1 MKKYLAIWVLM
12 AISSQI
18 QAQDSLLQAGDIAII
33 AFQADNNDQFAFV
46 NLVTV
51 YPGTKIQFSEKGW
64 NGSLATPAFS
74 SSSEAI
80 HAWNSPNHPL
90 LPGTFIKVDFNSSGG
105 SPEAN
110 LGTVQSTGNAGFAA
124 SGDQLIAFQGS
135 PSNPR
140 FLYAI
145 SSNTW
150 LNSGSPSSNQSWIP
164 SGLINGRS
172 ARDFSKEMDDQYF
185 SLPISI
191 GTKDSILA
199 MIGRPENWFR
209 TNTRVAQILEWHF
222 YIFRGY
228 YSKPTGNL
236 SELSTWG
243 LELDGSGSTPTSFVD
258 SGYTFY
264 LANRSGLQNL
274 DSNWTLKR
282 LCIGNGITL
291 ALNGYVLSIQDLAQ
305 EGLGKLL
312 VTVNDQIIITGQSG
326 PLMLEGDTAS
336 LKKLVLTTGAMIG
349 LSTALQIPGGPNPG
363 TVTLDSFAVLTTN
376 NKLILCSNAQGAA
389 SLQQLGK
396 SSQLIGSVINK
407 NF

>member
-1 MKKYLAIWVLM
+1 MKKYLAIWVFM

-64 NGSLATPAFS
+64 NGSLATPAFA

-90 LPGTFIKVDFNSSGG
+90 LPGTFIRVDFNSSGS

-145 SSNTW
+145 SSNPW
-150 LNSGSPSSNQSWIP
+150 LKSGSPSSNQSWIP
-164 SGLINGRS
+164 TGLLNGRS

-185 SLPISI
+185 SMSISI
-191 GTKDSILA
+191 GTRDSVLA

-209 TNTRVAQILEWHF
+209 TNTRVAQIPEWHF

-228 YSKPTGNL
+228 YSKPSGNL
-236 SELSTWG
+236 SVLSTWG
-243 LELDGSGSTPTSFVD
+243 LELDGSGSAPTSFVD

-264 LANRSGLQNL
+264 LANRSGLQSL
-274 DSNWTLKR
+274 ESNWTLKR
-282 LCIGNGITL
+282 LCIGNSIKL
-291 ALNGYVLSIQDLAQ
+291 ALNGYVLSMQDLAQ

-312 VTVNDQIIITGQSG
+312 VTANDQIIITGQSG
-326 PLMLEGDTAS
+326 PLMLEGDTAT
-336 LKKLVLTTGAMIG
+336 LKKLVLTSGAMIG

-363 TVTLDSFAVLTTN
+363 MVSLDAYAVLTTN
-376 NKLILCSNAQGAA
+376 DKLILCSNSQGSA
-389 SLQQLGK
+389 SLQQHGK
-396 SSQLIGSVINK
+396 SSQLIGNVINK

>member
-1 MKKYLAIWVLM
+1 MKKYLAFWVLM

-33 AFQADNNDQFAFV
+33 AFQADNNDQFVFV
-46 NLVTV
+46 NLATI

-64 NGSLATPAFS
+64 NGSLAIPAFA
-74 SSSEAI
+74 SSSEAL
-80 HAWNSPNHPL
+80 HVWNSPNHPL
-90 LPGTFIKVDFNSSGG
+90 LPGSFIRVDFNSSGS
-105 SPEAN
+105 SPEVN

-140 FLYAI
+140 FLYAL
-145 SSNTW
+145 SSNPW
-150 LNSGSPSSNQSWIP
+150 INAGSPSSNQSWLP
-164 SGLINGRS
+164 TGLLNGRS

-185 SLPISI
+185 SIPITI
-191 GTKDSILA
+191 GTRDSVLA

-209 TNTRVAQILEWHF
+209 TNTRVALIPEWHF

-236 SELSTWG
+236 TDLSTWG
-243 LELDGSGSTPTSFVD
+243 LELDGSGTAPTSFTD

-282 LCIGNGITL
+282 LCIGNDIKL
-291 ALNGYVLSIQDLAQ
+291 ALNGFILSIHDLAQ

-312 VTVNDQIIITGQSG
+312 VDANDQITIMGQSG
-326 PLMLEGDTAS
+326 PLMLEGDTAT
-336 LKKLVLTTGAMIG
+336 LKKLVLTGGAMIG
-349 LSTALQIPGGPNPG
+349 LSCALQIPGGPDPG
-363 TVTLDSFAVLTTN
+363 SVTLDSFAVLTTN
-376 NKLILCSNAQGAA
+376 DKLILCSNAQGSA
-389 SLQQLGK
+389 SLQQRGK
-396 SSQLIGSVINK
+396 SSQIIGSVINK

>member
-1 MKKYLAIWVLM
+1 MKKYLAFWVLM

-18 QAQDSLLQAGDIAII
+18 KAQDSLLQTGDIAII

-46 NLVTV
+46 NLVTI

-64 NGSLATPAFS
+64 NGSLASPAFA
-74 SSSEAI
+74 SSSEAT

-90 LPGTFIKVDFNSSGG
+90 LPGTFIRVDFNSAGG
-105 SPEAN
+105 NPEAN

-145 SSNTW
+145 SSNPW

-164 SGLINGRS
+164 TGLLNGRS

-185 SLPISI
+185 SMPISI
-191 GTKDSILA
+191 GTRDSVLA

-209 TNTRVAQILEWHF
+209 TNTRVAQIPEWHF

-228 YSKPTGNL
+228 YSKPSGNL
-236 SELSTWG
+236 SVLSTWG
-243 LELDGSGSTPTSFVD
+243 LELDGSGSPPTSFVD

-264 LANRSGLQNL
+264 LANRSGLQSL

-282 LCIGNGITL
+282 LCVGNGITL
-291 ALNGYVLSIQDLAQ
+291 ALNGNVLSMQDLAQ

-312 VTVNDQIIITGQSG
+312 VTANDQIIITGQSG
-326 PLMLEGDTAS
+326 PLMLEGDTAT
-336 LKKLVLTTGAMIG
+336 LKKLVLTSGAMIG
-349 LSTALQIPGGPNPG
+349 LSTTLQIPGGPNPG
-363 TVTLDSFAVLTTN
+363 MVSLDAFAVLTTN
-376 NKLILCSNAQGAA
+376 NKLILCSNAQGSA
-389 SLQQLGK
+389 SLQQHGK

>member
-1 MKKYLAIWVLM
+1 MKKYLAFWVLM

-18 QAQDSLLQAGDIAII
+18 KAQDSLLQAGDIAII
-33 AFQADNNDQFAFV
+33 AFQADNNDQFVFV
-46 NLVTV
+46 NLATI

-64 NGSLATPAFS
+64 DGSLATPAFS

-80 HAWNSPNHPL
+80 HAWNSPSHPL
-90 LPGTFIKVDFNSSGG
+90 LPGTFIRVDFNSSGS
-105 SPEAN
+105 SPEVN

-135 PSNPR
+135 PSNPK
-140 FLYAI
+140 FLYAL
-145 SSNTW
+145 SSNPW
-150 LNSGSPSSNQSWIP
+150 LSSGSPSSNQSWLP
-164 SGLINGRS
+164 TGLFNGRS
-172 ARDFSKEMDDQYF
+172 AMDFSKEMDDQYF
-185 SLPISI
+185 SIPITI
-191 GTKDSILA
+191 GSKDSVLA
-199 MIGRPENWFR
+199 IIGRPQNWFR
-209 TNTRVAQILEWHF
+209 TNTRVAQIPEWHF

-228 YSKPTGNL
+228 YSKSSGKL

-243 LELDGSGSTPTSFVD
+243 LEIDGSGAAPTSFVD

-264 LANRSGLQNL
+264 LANRTGLQSL

-291 ALNGYVLSIQDLAQ
+291 ALNGFVFSIQDLAQ

-312 VTVNDQIIITGQSG
+312 VTANDQITITGQSG
-326 PLMLEGDTAS
+326 PLMLEGDTAT
-336 LKKLVLTTGAMIG
+336 LKKLVLTSGAMIG

-363 TVTLDSFAVLTTN
+363 MVSLDAYAVLTTN
-376 NKLILCSNAQGAA
+376 DKLILCSNAQGSA

-396 SSQLIGSVINK
+396 SSQLIGAVINK
-407 NF
+407 IF